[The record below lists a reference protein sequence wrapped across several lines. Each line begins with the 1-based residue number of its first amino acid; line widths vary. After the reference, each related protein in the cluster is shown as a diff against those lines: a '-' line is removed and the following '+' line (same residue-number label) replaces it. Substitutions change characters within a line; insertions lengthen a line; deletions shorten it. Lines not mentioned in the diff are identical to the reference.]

1 MSDTLIFIPARS
13 GSKRIKNKNV
23 RKINGKP
30 LIYWTIKYAKKYIKD
45 NEDIVVSSDSD
56 YIGKISIREKVKFFK
71 RPKNI
76 SGDKS
81 EVYFAVVHALNKIK
95 KSKKYKYIALL
106 QATSPIRPDNMIF
119 NAIKTLKKNKNFQNL
134 IHLEKT
140 NYKVG
145 FLSKKNEW
153 KPIYGSTVRG
163 QDIYNQFRPSG
174 CLFLY
179 LRKDFENY
187 KKFIKRKNYG
197 FIQKK
202 IIETVN
208 IDNEEDFLRLRFL
221 LKNRKSFLGLN

>member
-13 GSKRIKNKNV
+13 GSKRIKNKNI

-45 NEDIVVSSDSD
+45 YEDIIVSSDSD
-56 YIGKISIREKVKFFK
+56 YIQKISVREKVKFFK

-76 SGDKS
+76 SGDKA

-145 FLSKKNEW
+145 SLSKKNEW
-153 KPIYGSTVRG
+153 KPMYGSTVRG
-163 QDIYNQFRPSG
+163 QDINNQFRPSG

-179 LRKDFENY
+179 YRKDFENY

-202 IIETVN
+202 KIETVN
-208 IDNEEDFLRLRFL
+208 IDNEEDFIRLRYL
-221 LKNRKSFLGLN
+221 LKNKKKFLGLN